1 MQPASDKET
10 NDPTRSSY
18 DRAYWLRRC
27 EGFLVETP
35 TKRIGRV
42 TGIRYGE
49 TTNETEVLEVRAG
62 LFGRTRLLISVH
74 DITDIDPE
82 QRRIALADP
91 PRLLSTEAR
100 ALPSPGTSRT
110 RSAP

>member
-1 MQPASDKET
+1 MLRQRDLGKPGIVEPESNKG

-49 TTNETEVLEVRAG
+49 TTNEPETLEVRAG
-62 LFGRTRLLISVH
+62 LFGRTRLLISV
-74 DITDIDPE
+74 DDVINIDPE
-82 QRRIALADP
+82 QERLALADP
-91 PRLLSTEAR
+91 PR
-100 ALPSPGTSRT
+100 P
-110 RSAP
+110 RSA